1 MAIYAKGKRSL
12 AISDRSGFRVPYRNL
27 KTEWN
32 GLRVSPEE
40 YEPKHPQLDPP
51 KNIIDATALFRPRPD
66 NDPENVIINLAFDG
80 FNTNTGTSLYGNPSL
95 DATTYETPNVG
106 AGAIGRIG
114 AITFSTSAT
123 DITGV
128 AGTGQIGT
136 ITINTTISVTGVAG
150 TGAIGTIT
158 GKGSITESGVAGTG
172 QIGAFGET
180 DGANVQISLTETSV
194 TGTGQIGTVT
204 IALRGWGQETWGAAT
219 WGD

>member
-32 GLRVSPEE
+32 GLRVAPDE

-51 KNIIDATALFRPRPD
+51 KNIIDATALFKSRPD

-114 AITFSTSAT
+114 AITFSTSEVN
-123 DITGV
+123 TGV
-128 AGTGQIGT
+128 AGTGEIGT
-136 ITINTTISVTGVAG
+136 ITVSLNITETGVAG
-150 TGAIGTIT
+150 TGEIGTFT
-158 GKGSITESGVAGTG
+158 SSGSITETGVAGTG

-204 IALRGWGQETWGAAT
+204 IAVKGWGQETWGEDT
-219 WGD
+219 WGN

>member
-32 GLRVSPEE
+32 GLRVAPDE

-51 KNIIDATALFRPRPD
+51 KNIIDATALFKSRPD

-114 AITFSTSAT
+114 AITFSTSEVN
-123 DITGV
+123 TGV
-128 AGTGQIGT
+128 AGTGEIGT
-136 ITINTTISVTGVAG
+136 ITVSLNITETGVTG
-150 TGAIGTIT
+150 TGEIGTFT
-158 GKGSITESGVAGTG
+158 SSGSITETGVAGTG

-204 IALRGWGQETWGAAT
+204 IAVKGWGQETWGEDT
-219 WGD
+219 WGN

>member
-32 GLRVSPEE
+32 GLRVAPDE

-51 KNIIDATALFRPRPD
+51 KNIIDATALFKSRPD

-114 AITFSTSAT
+114 AITFSTSEVN
-123 DITGV
+123 TGV
-128 AGTGQIGT
+128 AGTGEIGT
-136 ITINTTISVTGVAG
+136 ITVSLNITETGVD
-150 TGAIGTIT
+150 
-158 GKGSITESGVAGTG
+158 GTG

-204 IALRGWGQETWGAAT
+204 IAVKGWGQETWGEDT
-219 WGD
+219 WGN

>member
-1 MAIYAKGKRSL
+1 MARYATGKRSL

-32 GLRVSPEE
+32 GLRVAPDE

-51 KNIIDATALFRPRPD
+51 KNIIDATALFKPRPD

-106 AGAIGRIG
+106 AGSIGRIG

-128 AGTGQIGT
+128 AGTGEIGT
-136 ITINTTISVTGVAG
+136 ITSTGSITETGVAG
-150 TGAIGTIT
+150 TG
-158 GKGSITESGVAGTG
+158 E
-172 QIGAFGET
+172 IGAFGET
-180 DGANVQISLTETSV
+180 DGANIQLSLTETSV

-204 IALRGWGQETWGAAT
+204 IAVKGWGQEAWGEDTWGN
-219 WGD
+219 

>member
-32 GLRVSPEE
+32 GLRVDPDE

-51 KNIIDATALFRPRPD
+51 KNIIDATALFKSRPD

-114 AITFSTSAT
+114 AITFSTSEVN
-123 DITGV
+123 TGV
-128 AGTGQIGT
+128 AGTGEIGT
-136 ITINTTISVTGVAG
+136 FTSS
-150 TGAIGTIT
+150 
-158 GKGSITESGVAGTG
+158 GSITETGVAGTG

-204 IALRGWGQETWGAAT
+204 IAVKGWGQETWGEDT
-219 WGD
+219 WGN

>member
-32 GLRVSPEE
+32 GLRVAPDE

-95 DATTYETPNVG
+95 DSTTYKTPNVG
-106 AGAIGRIG
+106 AGAIGGIG
-114 AITFSTSAT
+114 VITFSTSEVNS
-123 DITGV
+123 GV

-136 ITINTTISVTGVAG
+136 ITINTIISVTGVAG

-158 GKGSITESGVAGTG
+158 GKGSIIETGVAGTG
-172 QIGAFGET
+172 QTGAFGET
-180 DGANVQISLTETSV
+180 DGSSLTLSITETSV

>member
-32 GLRVSPEE
+32 GLRVSPDE

-51 KNIIDATALFRPRPD
+51 KNIIDATALFKSRPD

-114 AITFSTSAT
+114 AITFSTSEVN
-123 DITGV
+123 TGV
-128 AGTGQIGT
+128 AGTGEIGT
-136 ITINTTISVTGVAG
+136 FTIS
-150 TGAIGTIT
+150 
-158 GKGSITESGVAGTG
+158 GSITETGVAGTG

-204 IALRGWGQETWGAAT
+204 IAVKGWGQETWGEDT
-219 WGD
+219 WGN

>member
-32 GLRVSPEE
+32 GLRVAPDE

-51 KNIIDATALFRPRPD
+51 KNIIDATALFKSRPD

-114 AITFSTSAT
+114 AITFSTSEVN
-123 DITGV
+123 TGV
-128 AGTGQIGT
+128 AGTGEIGT
-136 ITINTTISVTGVAG
+136 ITCS
-150 TGAIGTIT
+150 
-158 GKGSITESGVAGTG
+158 GSITETGVAGTG

-204 IALRGWGQETWGAAT
+204 IAVKGWGQETWGEDT
-219 WGD
+219 WGN

>member
-32 GLRVSPEE
+32 GLRAAPDE

-51 KNIIDATALFRPRPD
+51 KNIIDATALFKSRPD

-114 AITFSTSAT
+114 AITFSTSEVN
-123 DITGV
+123 TGV
-128 AGTGQIGT
+128 AGTGEIGT
-136 ITINTTISVTGVAG
+136 ITVSLNITETGVAG
-150 TGAIGTIT
+150 TGEIGTFT
-158 GKGSITESGVAGTG
+158 SSGSITETGVAGTG

-204 IALRGWGQETWGAAT
+204 IAVKGWGQETWGEDT
-219 WGD
+219 WVN

>member
-32 GLRVSPEE
+32 GLRVAPDE

-51 KNIIDATALFRPRPD
+51 KNIIDATALFKSRPD

-114 AITFSTSAT
+114 AITFSTSEVN
-123 DITGV
+123 TGV
-128 AGTGQIGT
+128 AGTGEIGT
-136 ITINTTISVTGVAG
+136 ITVSLNITETGVAG
-150 TGAIGTIT
+150 TGEIGTLT
-158 GKGSITESGVAGTG
+158 CAGSITETGVAGTG

-204 IALRGWGQETWGAAT
+204 IAVKGWGQETWGEDT
-219 WGD
+219 WGN

>member
-32 GLRVSPEE
+32 GLRVAPDE

-51 KNIIDATALFRPRPD
+51 KNIIDATALFKSRPD

-114 AITFSTSAT
+114 AITFSTSEVN
-123 DITGV
+123 TGV
-128 AGTGQIGT
+128 AGTGEIGT
-136 ITINTTISVTGVAG
+136 ITVSLYITETGVAG
-150 TGAIGTIT
+150 TGEIGTFT
-158 GKGSITESGVAGTG
+158 SSGSITETGVAGTG

-204 IALRGWGQETWGAAT
+204 IAVKGWGQETWGEDT
-219 WGD
+219 WGN

>member
-32 GLRVSPEE
+32 GLRVAPDE

-51 KNIIDATALFRPRPD
+51 KNIIDATALFKSRPD

-114 AITFSTSAT
+114 AITFSTSEVN
-123 DITGV
+123 TGV
-128 AGTGQIGT
+128 AGTGEIGT
-136 ITINTTISVTGVAG
+136 ITSS
-150 TGAIGTIT
+150 
-158 GKGSITESGVAGTG
+158 GSITETGVAGTG

-204 IALRGWGQETWGAAT
+204 IAVKGWGQETWGEDT
-219 WGD
+219 WGN

>member
-32 GLRVSPEE
+32 GLRVAPDE

-51 KNIIDATALFRPRPD
+51 KNIIDATALFKSRPD

-114 AITFSTSAT
+114 AITFSTSEVN
-123 DITGV
+123 TGV
-128 AGTGQIGT
+128 AGTGEIGT
-136 ITINTTISVTGVAG
+136 ITVSLNITETGVAG
-150 TGAIGTIT
+150 TGEIGTFT
-158 GKGSITESGVAGTG
+158 SSRSITETGVAGTG

-204 IALRGWGQETWGAAT
+204 IAVKGWGQETWGEDT
-219 WGD
+219 WGN

>member
-32 GLRVSPEE
+32 GLRVAPDE

-51 KNIIDATALFRPRPD
+51 KNIIDATALFKSRPD

-114 AITFSTSAT
+114 AITFSTSEVN
-123 DITGV
+123 TGV
-128 AGTGQIGT
+128 AGTGEIGT
-136 ITINTTISVTGVAG
+136 ITVSLNITETGVAG
-150 TGAIGTIT
+150 TGEIVTFT
-158 GKGSITESGVAGTG
+158 SSGSITETGVAGTG

-204 IALRGWGQETWGAAT
+204 IAVKGWGQETWGEDT
-219 WGD
+219 WGN

>member
-32 GLRVSPEE
+32 GLRVAPDE

-51 KNIIDATALFRPRPD
+51 KNIIDATALFKSRPD

-114 AITFSTSAT
+114 AITFSTSEVN
-123 DITGV
+123 TGV
-128 AGTGQIGT
+128 AGTGEIGT
-136 ITINTTISVTGVAG
+136 ITVSLNNNETGVAG
-150 TGAIGTIT
+150 TGEIGTFT
-158 GKGSITESGVAGTG
+158 SSGSITETGVAGTG

-204 IALRGWGQETWGAAT
+204 IAVKGWGQETWGEDT
-219 WGD
+219 WGN

>member
-32 GLRVSPEE
+32 GLRVAPDE

-51 KNIIDATALFRPRPD
+51 KNIIDATALFKSRPD

-114 AITFSTSAT
+114 AITFSTSEVN
-123 DITGV
+123 TGV
-128 AGTGQIGT
+128 AGTGEIGT
-136 ITINTTISVTGVAG
+136 FTSS
-150 TGAIGTIT
+150 
-158 GKGSITESGVAGTG
+158 GSITETGVAGTG

-204 IALRGWGQETWGAAT
+204 IAVKGWGQETWGEDT
-219 WGD
+219 WGN

>member
-32 GLRVSPEE
+32 GLRVAPDE

-51 KNIIDATALFRPRPD
+51 KNIIDATALFKSRPD

-114 AITFSTSAT
+114 AITFSTSEVN
-123 DITGV
+123 TGV
-128 AGTGQIGT
+128 AGTGEIGT
-136 ITINTTISVTGVAG
+136 ITVSHKLTETGGAG
-150 TGAIGTIT
+150 TGEIGAFTSS
-158 GKGSITESGVAGTG
+158 GSITETGVAGTG
-172 QIGAFGET
+172 QIGAFGEP

-204 IALRGWGQETWGAAT
+204 IAVKGWGQETWGEDT
-219 WGD
+219 WGN